1 MPHLIPLSKEFL
13 YSSSSCSSVHM
24 HYWITYITMQI
35 HKGTRDRGGDRVR
48 KDPSVHA
55 STNSDYKLWLQ
66 RSNGGD
72 YVPLLL
78 STGSE
83 GGLSFS
89 KVPFLSLSARNLGHL
104 TTAASE
110 ISKHDDQECPSHIVR
125 RDMICWMKFPA
136 LPSLLMIKAAVPSP
150 RLYPLAV
157 ASKRKINTINLVPGS
172 AQGVS
177 NRLTNRFSGYHRILG
192 KWVLTVHFPCH
203 WKLDIEGE
211 ATTTRWQHV
220 PQFGCHTHDVT
231 IETYW
236 NISNHGN
243 TMKHLII

>member
-1 MPHLIPLSKEFL
+1 
-13 YSSSSCSSVHM
+13 
-24 HYWITYITMQI
+24 MQI

-55 STNSDYKLWLQ
+55 STNSDYKLWLH
-66 RSNGGD
+66 RPNGGD

-157 ASKRKINTINLVPGS
+157 ASKRKINFPSTWFLVRHRS
-172 AQGVS
+172 
-177 NRLTNRFSGYHRILG
+177 TNRFSGFWFHRILG
-192 KWVLTVHFPCH
+192 FRECSLYTFRVTENWTLKVKQRPPGDNMCLS
-203 WKLDIEGE
+203 L
-211 ATTTRWQHV
+211 
-220 PQFGCHTHDVT
+220 DVT
-231 IETYW
+231 RCHHW
-236 NISNHGN
+236 NISKYFESW
-243 TMKHLII
+243 KHHETPNYYCAGVENLRLRRSAATNEGSNGQG